1 MSTTVGP
8 LDVTGRRSIWFDF
21 SPELAPGETLIG
33 VDSPIEI
40 SVQSGTDPTPGNLLV
55 GAPVISGSF
64 AQQVVQGSVNNVSY
78 HLRAHGTTNLGS
90 RPVVP
95 ANLSVTFR

>member
-8 LDVTGRRSIWFDF
+8 IDMTGRRSVWFDF

-33 VDSPIEI
+33 VDSPIEV
-40 SVQSGTDPTPGNLLV
+40 SVQAGDDPTPENLVV
-55 GAPVISGSF
+55 GAPVIDGSMVK
-64 AQQVVQGSVNNVSY
+64 QVVQASVNNVSY
-78 HLRAHGTTNLGS
+78 HLRAHATTSMNS

-95 ANLSVTFR
+95 MNLRTSFL